1 MRYFTDNP
9 LERMMMQTP
18 GPVREATPPAAPKG
32 HPCNGCKRYGEGCVL
47 PCYRGVAVK
56 NTERRGGHALG
67 DR

>member
-18 GPVREATPPAAPKG
+18 GPVGEATPPPAPKG

-47 PCYRGVAVK
+47 PCYRGVTAQK
-56 NTERRGGHALG
+56 MGRGCRDALG

>member
-18 GPVREATPPAAPKG
+18 GTGREAAPPPAPKG

-47 PCYRGVAVK
+47 PCYRGVTVQK
-56 NTERRGGHALG
+56 MRRRGGDALS